1 MKKEIIQT
9 SKAAAAVG
17 PYSQAIKMGDFIFT
31 SGQIP
36 VDPKTNELVGEDIE
50 SQTHQ
55 VFENLIAVLEAAN
68 ATLEDIVKTT
78 IFMKNMDEFE
88 TVNAIYGEYF
98 TENPPARS
106 TVEAARL
113 PKDILIEIEVIAVVS
128 E

>member
-9 SKAAAAVG
+9 SKAPTAVG
-17 PYSQAIKMGDFIFT
+17 PYSQAIKIGDFIFT

-36 VDPKTNELVGEDIE
+36 FDPETNELVGEDIE
-50 SQTHQ
+50 SQTRQ
-55 VFENLIAVLEAAN
+55 VFQNVAAVLEAAG
-68 ATLEDIVKTT
+68 ATLDDIVKTT
-78 IFMKNMDEFE
+78 IFMKNMNQFE
-88 TVNAIYGEYF
+88 RVNEIYGEYF

-113 PKDILIEIEVIAVVS
+113 PKDISIELEVIAVIS